1 MRGRDSKSGKDSKD
15 AKDTKESNVNKEILL
30 VVDAV
35 ANEKGVSKEV
45 IFGALEIALASAA
58 KKRYPGDPDVR
69 VAINRRSG
77 VYETFRRW
85 QVVAD
90 GAPLEIPDRQMP
102 LTAARQ
108 FRADV
113 PVGDY
118 VDAPLENADFGGR
131 IAAQTARQVIVQ
143 KVRDAERA
151 QIVDA
156 FLHRKGELISGVV
169 KRLERDKDRRTER
182 SDVIMDVGGNV
193 EAKIAG
199 EDLIPRESF
208 RIGERVRGYLKD
220 VRTENRGPQLFVSRT
235 APEFLIALFTLEV
248 PDINQGLIEITA
260 AARDPRARAKIAVKS
275 KDARIDPIGACVGMR
290 GARVQSVT
298 TELSG
303 ERIDI
308 VQWDDDSV
316 RFVMNAMSPAE
327 VESIIVDEDTHSMDI
342 IVCDEKQ
349 LAQAIGKGGQNVHLA
364 GRLTGWTLNVMTR
377 TQAQDRRGHEDQTL
391 QQMFMIQLG
400 VDEEIAAI
408 LVREGFAGLDEVAYV
423 PVQEM
428 LEIAEFD
435 QEIVDELRI
444 RARDVLLTRAIAAEE
459 HVGNPQPDEDLLRMD
474 GMDEA
479 LAFTLAGH
487 GITTMDGLAELSV
500 DDLNEIAG
508 LDDKRAAQLIMKARE
523 PWFLSGR

>member
-1 MRGRDSKSGKDSKD
+1 MRRKDSKD
-15 AKDTKESNVNKEILL
+15 SKDSKEANVNKEILL

-35 ANEKGVSKEV
+35 ANEKGVSKEI

-58 KKRYPGDPDVR
+58 KKRYSGDPDVQ
-69 VAINRRSG
+69 VTINRRSG

-90 GAPLEIPDRQMP
+90 GVPQDTPDRQME
-102 LTAARQ
+102 LTSARQ
-108 FRADV
+108 IRLEV
-113 PVGDY
+113 QVGDV
-118 VDAPLENADFGGR
+118 VDKPLENADFGGR

-156 FLHRKGELISGVV
+156 FLHRKGELLSGVV
-169 KRLERDKDRRTER
+169 KRLERDKERRMER

-208 RIGERVRGYLKD
+208 RIGERVRGHLKD
-220 VRTENRGPQLFVSRT
+220 VRTESRGPQLFVSRT
-235 APEFLIALFTLEV
+235 DPEFLIALFTLEV
-248 PDINQGLIEITA
+248 PEINQGLIEIKA
-260 AARDPRARAKIAVKS
+260 VARDPGSRAKVAVKS
-275 KDARIDPIGACVGMR
+275 KDARIDPISACVGMR

-298 TELSG
+298 NELSG
-303 ERIDI
+303 ERVD
-308 VQWDDDSV
+308 VVRWDDDSV

-327 VESIIVDEDTHSMDI
+327 VESIIVEEDSHSMDI

-364 GRLTGWTLNVMTR
+364 SRLTDWTLNVMTKA
-377 TQAQDRRGHEDQTL
+377 QAQDRRGQEDQTL
-391 QQMFMIQLG
+391 QQMFMEQLG
-400 VDEEIAAI
+400 VDDEIAAI

-423 PVQEM
+423 PVHEM

-435 QEIVDELRI
+435 QEIVDELRG

-459 HVGNPQPDEDLLRMD
+459 QLGNAQPAEDLLGME

-479 LAFTLAGH
+479 LAFLLAGR
-487 GITTMDGLAELSV
+487 GITTMEDLAELSV

-508 LDDKRAAQLIMKARE
+508 LDEKRAAQLIMKARE
-523 PWFLSGR
+523 PWFSNGR